1 MIIPVGRWLDLQEGY
16 TMDWNVI
23 VDNEWIYSGDFET
36 AEKIATNYW
45 SDPEFYGDCYMIPD
59 DEFYGEE
66 N

>member
-1 MIIPVGRWLDLQEGY
+1 
-16 TMDWNVI
+16 MDWNVI